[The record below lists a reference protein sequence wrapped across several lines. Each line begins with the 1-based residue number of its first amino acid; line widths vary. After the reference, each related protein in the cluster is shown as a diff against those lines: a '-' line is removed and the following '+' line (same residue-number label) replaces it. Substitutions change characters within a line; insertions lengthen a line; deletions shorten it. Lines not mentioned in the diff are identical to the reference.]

1 MTEVLMKILQVV
13 LALSTLIVI
22 HEFGHFSFAKLFG
35 IRVDKFFL
43 FFDAGGVKLLSTKE
57 GWFSRLFP
65 KLKNSETEYGIGWL
79 PLGGYCK
86 ICGMVDESMDTD
98 FLETEPKEYEFRS
111 KKAWQ
116 RLLVMAG
123 GVMYNFIFAILAF
136 ILIMGIWGESYLSN
150 SENSIYVN
158 ELSYEMGFRN
168 GDRILMMDDFVPEN
182 FSMLQADLA
191 RKSVKKVT
199 VLRDADTVDI
209 YIDQAMMPQILNT
222 PDLFS
227 VAVPFVVD
235 TIPPASPNYG
245 MGFMRDDRIISVD
258 GKEIEFV
265 QDSREILSGR
275 KGAEVPVRL
284 VRNADTLEMAMKV
297 DTLGRALIYAQV
309 PGLMTKEYNVLS
321 AIPAGIRLT
330 GETIGGYLEDL
341 KMVATPSTGAYKSVG
356 SFIAIGQV
364 FPGTWDWY
372 QFLYLLGLLSIM
384 LGVMNLLPIPGLDGG
399 HIIFT
404 LYEMISGK
412 KPSDKFLIAAQMVG
426 MVLLLML
433 MVLAFGNDIGRLIR

>member
-1 MTEVLMKILQVV
+1 MNEVLMKILQVI
-13 LALSTLIVI
+13 LALSTLIII
-22 HEFGHFSFAKLFG
+22 HEFGHYSFAKLFG

-43 FFDAGGVKLLSTKE
+43 FFDAGKVKLLSTKE

-86 ICGMVDESMDTD
+86 ICGMVDESMDTE
-98 FLETEPKEYEFRS
+98 FLQTEPKEYEFRS

-123 GVMYNFIFAILAF
+123 GVLYNFIFAILAF
-136 ILIMGIWGESYLSN
+136 IIIMGIWGESYLSN
-150 SENSIYVN
+150 EQNCIYVN

-168 GDRILMMDDFVPEN
+168 GDRILKMDDFVPDN
-182 FSMLQADLA
+182 FGMLQADLA
-191 RKSVKKVT
+191 RKSVHKVT
-199 VLRDADTVDI
+199 VLRDTDTLDI
-209 YIDQAMMPQILNT
+209 YIDQAMMPQILNS

-245 MGFMRDDRIISVD
+245 AGFIRGDRITAID
-258 GKEIEFV
+258 GESIKFV
-265 QDSREILSGR
+265 QDSRELLAER
-275 KGAEVPVRL
+275 KGEEVPVSV
-284 VRNADTLEMAMKV
+284 VREGDTLSLTMKV
-297 DTLGRALIYAQV
+297 DTLGRALIYAQI
-309 PGLMTKEYNVLS
+309 PGLMTREYNVIS

-330 GETIGGYLEDL
+330 GETIGGYLDDL

-404 LYEMISGK
+404 LYEMITGR
-412 KPSDKFLIAAQMVG
+412 KPSDKFLIVAQMIG

-433 MVLAFGNDIGRLIR
+433 MILAFGNDIGRLIR

>member
-1 MTEVLMKILQVV
+1 
-13 LALSTLIVI
+13 
-22 HEFGHFSFAKLFG
+22 
-35 IRVDKFFL
+35 
-43 FFDAGGVKLLSTKE
+43 
-57 GWFSRLFP
+57 
-65 KLKNSETEYGIGWL
+65 
-79 PLGGYCK
+79 
-86 ICGMVDESMDTD
+86 
-98 FLETEPKEYEFRS
+98 
-111 KKAWQ
+111 
-116 RLLVMAG
+116 
-123 GVMYNFIFAILAF
+123 
-136 ILIMGIWGESYLSN
+136 
-150 SENSIYVN
+150 
-158 ELSYEMGFRN
+158 
-168 GDRILMMDDFVPEN
+168 
-182 FSMLQADLA
+182 
-191 RKSVKKVT
+191 
-199 VLRDADTVDI
+199 DI

-235 TIPPASPNYG
+235 TIPPGSPNYG